1 MKLID
6 LTIPLGI
13 ATPPWPTYEP
23 LQIKYFKRLAP
34 NGANGQLLTH
44 SNHLGTHLDGE
55 IHFFTPGKD
64 IASLDMDFLVH
75 EAAIVDLSDCC
86 GDYDVYTSKMIEER
100 VEVKEGDILVIHT
113 GYHHFGW
120 DQPTADEIRYMVKH
134 PGPDREFAEWS
145 KKKKLR
151 WIAVD
156 CGSADHPMN
165 TIIRTWMPRQAK
177 EAERVF
183 QKKFGQSLEQFYDDS
198 KYQLMHIEMFP
209 EGIIHAECFGG
220 DIDLLVNQRIQV
232 GFFPWRFV
240 DGESC
245 IGRAVAFLEDKQ
257 YEDLMAKKESMPKTR
272 FGDAYNPAHFESI
285 NKLSKANMA

>member
-1 MKLID
+1 
-6 LTIPLGI
+6 LGI

-55 IHFFTPGKD
+55 IHFYTAGKD
-64 IASLDMDFLVH
+64 IASLTMDYLVN
-75 EAAIVDLSDCC
+75 EAAVVDLSDVC

-120 DQPTADEIRYMVKH
+120 DMPTADEIRYMVKH
-134 PGPDREFAEWS
+134 PGPDREFALWAQ
-145 KKKKLR
+145 KKKIR

-177 EAERVF
+177 QAEKVF
-183 QKKFGQSLEQFYDDS
+183 QKKFGKSLEEFFDDS

-220 DIDLLVNQRIQV
+220 ELDLLLNRRVKV

-240 DGESC
+240 DGESS
-245 IGRAVAFLEDKQ
+245 IGRAVAFVEDHE
-257 YEDLMAKKESMPKTR
+257 YEELMAKKATMAKTK
-272 FGDAYNPAHFESI
+272 FGDAFEPKHVESI
-285 NKLSKANMA
+285 NKLSKANLA